1 MLHRLRDMR
10 ALFRARLYLALPGP
24 MLAVVGSLLGA
35 CSSGAASGAASA
47 MPPPVVTSHTPQ
59 PPPPLPGLRATSH
72 AEPVF
77 GGQYALVE
85 VGPLRAQPV
94 LADHEP
100 VPPLLLVHGLAQ
112 QGMGDFYPLLEA
124 LALDR
129 RVLLVDLPGFGASTR
144 GNRPYRPQA
153 YAEFLA
159 RVIDAHAGGRSDVA
173 GHSMGAAVS
182 LALAGQYPH
191 RVRRLALLDA
201 AGVLFR
207 ETLIYEMQ
215 NEFADEPEAN
225 LLTLVGRDLWRAAIA
240 VASPFALEPDAV
252 LSSELL
258 REKVLSADPMR
269 IAALALLEHNFDAE
283 LRDTKAPTLLI
294 WGRQDTTAPLRTYH
308 VLRERLPVWESTVL
322 PGVGHNPMSE
332 APLKVS
338 ERLTAF
344 FDTSEL
350 GTFES
355 KRPGVELQRQGGCN
369 GQPVRTFQGRWDRLE
384 IRGCRQVLIQ
394 DAVIESLL
402 IENSSVELRHVT
414 VEQGTEVDQG
424 ILRATGSL
432 FTGET
437 ALRLHASNVD
447 LAGVEVAGTGRS
459 LEVVG
464 ESSLIASVSGAS
476 TDIGRKPLHG
486 RLKLARGTVW

>member
-1 MLHRLRDMR
+1 MLRLLRDMTS
-10 ALFRARLYLALPGP
+10 LFSTGAWSLLVLLVYGCSSHAANGSRSALP
-24 MLAVVGSLLGA
+24 
-35 CSSGAASGAASA
+35 AAQSFQAAD
-47 MPPPVVTSHTPQ
+47 PP
-59 PPPPLPGLRATSH
+59 PPPPLPGLRWSRH

-77 GGQYALVE
+77 GGQYALMD
-85 VGPLRAQPV
+85 VGPLRPQSVHPGQEA
-94 LADHEP
+94 A
-100 VPPLLLVHGLAQ
+100 PPLLLVHGLAQ
-112 QGMGDFYPLLEA
+112 HGMADFYPLLEP

-129 RVLLVDLPGFGASTR
+129 RVLLVDLPGFGGSTR
-144 GNRPYRPQA
+144 ANRAYRPQA

-182 LALAGQYPH
+182 LALAGQYPQ

-215 NEFADEPEAN
+215 NEFGEEPESN
-225 LLTLVGRDLWRAAIA
+225 LLTLVGRDLWRAALA
-240 VASPFALEPDAV
+240 VASPFALDPDTV
-252 LSSELL
+252 LSSQLL
-258 REKVLSADPMR
+258 RGKVLSGDPMR
-269 IAALALLEHNFDAE
+269 IAALALLEHNFDEDMRNTA
-283 LRDTKAPTLLI
+283 APTLLI
-294 WGRQDTTAPLRTYH
+294 WGSQDTTAPLRTYH
-308 VLRERLPVWESTVL
+308 VLRERLPVWESAVL
-322 PGVGHNPMSE
+322 DGVGHNPMTG
-332 APLKVS
+332 APAKVS

-350 GTFES
+350 GTFEN
-355 KRPGVELQRQGGCN
+355 KRPGVELQRQGACT
-369 GQPVRTFQGRWDRLE
+369 GQPVRTFQGRWSRLE

-394 DAVIESLL
+394 DAVIESLF

-414 VEQGTEVDQG
+414 VEQGTYVDQG

-437 ALRLHASNVD
+437 ALKLHASNVD

-459 LEVVG
+459 LEVLG

-476 TDIGRKPLHG
+476 TSVGRKSLHG
-486 RLKLARGTVW
+486 RLKLAQGTVW